1 MPHERH
7 ESLRSE
13 GITFLGAQ
21 INFYPYFPRVLS
33 DWGEMRCECCCI
45 CVNFVRISLRNAVRF
60 LWA

>member
-21 INFYPYFPRVLS
+21 SNFYPYLPRVLS
-33 DWGEMRCECCCI
+33 DLG
-45 CVNFVRISLRNAVRF
+45 
-60 LWA
+60 